1 MIRNGY
7 NKMTAPF
14 SKVFSILTRVSTFDS
29 LQFRDFRWL
38 FLGTFASFMAMNMQ
52 MITRGWLVLRLA
64 HDSPLALSLVMLA
77 FAAPVTFVS
86 PVAGALADRISRRH
100 IVILSQSGN
109 VIMTLVMATLDLTG
123 IIKFWHILVIGVVN
137 GSLMAFNMPSRQA
150 LISDIVPVERLMNA
164 ISLNSSG
171 MNLTRVAGPA
181 LAGVL
186 IIYLNT
192 SGVFYLI
199 AGVYLFSALSMAMI
213 QTKGTS
219 TAHERKAMTSE
230 IREGLSYAVGD
241 PTLLGLVIMLFM
253 PVLFGFSY
261 FALLPAWAR
270 EALDVQSDGLGL
282 LMMVMGMGS
291 FLGTMILASMHN
303 FSKRGALLL
312 INSAAWGVALALF
325 SQTTSFGIAI
335 PFLLIIGLL
344 SAVFMSL
351 SMTLMQIYS
360 IPEMRGRIMSI
371 SMMTFGAM
379 PLSAVPFG
387 AVAERIGTP
396 NALGLSG
403 LLLAVFTILFAIGY
417 PRFRKIA

>member
-1 MIRNGY
+1 
-7 NKMTAPF
+7 MTWHQRIIMFF
-14 SKVFSILTRVSTFDS
+14 SHMSSFLSRVPTFDC

-52 MITRGWLVLRLA
+52 MVTRGWLVLRLA
-64 HDSPLALSLVMLA
+64 DDSPLALSLVMLA

-86 PVAGALADRISRRH
+86 LIAGALADRISKRH

-109 VIMTLVMATLDLTG
+109 VIMTLLMATLDLTG
-123 IIKFWHILVIGVVN
+123 IIQFWHILAIGVVN

-164 ISLNSSG
+164 IFLNNSG
-171 MNLTRVAGPA
+171 MNLTRVVGPA

-186 IIYLNT
+186 IIYLDT
-192 SGVFYLI
+192 AGVFYLI

-213 QTKGTS
+213 HTKGTS
-219 TAHERKAMTSE
+219 ASHDRKGMTSD

-270 EALDVQSDGLGL
+270 EALNVQSEGLGL

-303 FSKRGALLL
+303 FSRRGALLL
-312 INSAAWGVALALF
+312 TNSAAWGVALALF
-325 SQTTSFGIAI
+325 SQTTSYGMAI

-351 SMTLMQIYS
+351 NMTLMQIYS
-360 IPEMRGRIMSI
+360 VPEMRGRVMSI

-387 AVAERIGTP
+387 AIAERIGTP

-403 LLLAVFTILFAIGY
+403 LLLAVFTIFFAIGY